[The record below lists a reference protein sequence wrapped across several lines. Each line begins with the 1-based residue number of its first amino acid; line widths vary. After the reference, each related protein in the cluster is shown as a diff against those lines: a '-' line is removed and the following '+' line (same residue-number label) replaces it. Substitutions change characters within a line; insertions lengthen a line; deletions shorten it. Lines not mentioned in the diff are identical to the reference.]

1 MQCHMQIAVQE
12 DGETASE
19 HTLDL
24 RATHLHLGLLRISKR
39 TTRKAPKRKQAG
51 DAPEAKEEAQ
61 QGGLCSSEDA
71 ARPACML
78 GMFTGEL
85 VAFGAK
91 IVLGVR
97 DTVV

>member
-1 MQCHMQIAVQE
+1 MQLSADLYHMQIAVQE

-61 QGGLCSSEDA
+61 PGVHMPARA
-71 ARPACML
+71 A
-78 GMFTGEL
+78 
-85 VAFGAK
+85 
-91 IVLGVR
+91 VL
-97 DTVV
+97 